1 MSTFNIQQ
9 QELEDGKNYRITQRL
24 KLKERHEEI
33 VELAKRHNR
42 SLNEEIN
49 TAIDFYIDIQR
60 GREVLNRLNSNK

>member
-9 QELEDGKNYRITQRL
+9 QELDDGKNYRITHRL

-33 VELAKRHNR
+33 VALAKRHNR

-60 GREVLNRLNSNK
+60 GREVLNRLNPNK